1 VGRAGR
7 RGLRP
12 DDARPQGSLAPS
24 SAAAVIMHE
33 LERALAEIT
42 PRAATVT
49 LLLFDEVVERYERE
63 KGFPLD
69 GEERQT
75 ILSVLRYIV
84 ARECGR

>member
-1 VGRAGR
+1 
-7 RGLRP
+7 
-12 DDARPQGSLAPS
+12 
-24 SAAAVIMHE
+24 MHE

-63 KGFPLD
+63 KGFPLS
-69 GEERQT
+69 EEEKKT

-84 ARECGR
+84 TRECGANVPGSADSGPSVHLPGADG